1 MINWRWRM
9 DNNDIMEC
17 IELMC
22 DTLPRLRKALN
33 LTQEDFS
40 KIIGVSRQSVINMEH
55 KEKKLTR
62 SIVISMV
69 SFFSLRKETAE
80 ILFQCELYNN
90 TFVKNIGFSESVIL
104 KIHEWSK

>member
-1 MINWRWRM
+1 M
-9 DNNDIMEC
+9 DNDGIMEC
-17 IELMC
+17 IDLMC
-22 DTLPRLRKALN
+22 ETLPQLRNALN

-62 SIVISMV
+62 SIIISMV
-69 SFFSLRKETAE
+69 SFFTLREKTAE
-80 ILFQCELYNN
+80 ILLQNGLYNN
-90 TFVKNIGFSESVIL
+90 AFVKNIGFSESIVI

>member
-1 MINWRWRM
+1 M
-9 DNNDIMEC
+9 DNDGIMEC
-17 IELMC
+17 IDLMC
-22 DTLPRLRKALN
+22 DALPQLRNVLN

-62 SIVISMV
+62 SIIISMV
-69 SFFSLRKETAE
+69 SFFSLREKTAE
-80 ILFQCELYNN
+80 ILFQNGLYNN
-90 TFVKNIGFSESVIL
+90 AFVKNVGFSESVVI